1 MAIRS
6 WCWRVNESTNM
17 LNILLTLPDNLF
29 LTCTLYGIVLNWPL
43 CSRKCFFCLFFFCFW
58 FFFYREESG
67 TSLVTNPTWV
77 VKTCLCL
84 QYLNTELKEMYS
96 DFGKSRVRWQ
106 DNLKTVYQKIGL
118 HFFNRLIV
126 RHSDC
131 RALLL

>member
-17 LNILLTLPDNLF
+17 LNILSNVSWQLVFNLYIVWYCTQLASLLKEMFF
-29 LTCTLYGIVLNWPL
+29 LLV
-43 CSRKCFFCLFFFCFW
+43 FFCFW

-96 DFGKSRVRWQ
+96 DFGKSSVRWQ

-118 HFFNRLIV
+118 YFFNRLIV